1 MEEKVLIKSKLN
13 KKWKF
18 YTIFTLLGLTTLICL
33 FIIPLITIN
42 EYKSWG
48 YSVSFVEVLVNLP
61 IYCTGGAQFVLA
73 IISQVFLGL
82 AVITPIVFLALEKCE
97 LQITEKHIMGKD
109 WFGKKVFLPISQISA
124 YSTRRFLS
132 VVSIA
137 TSSGFTKFAL
147 ISNYEE
153 IGNVLQN
160 LINQRQDATKF
171 TANNSMENHNNLDDL
186 KKLKELL
193 DNGIISPEEF
203 EAKKKQILGL

>member
-1 MEEKVLIKSKLN
+1 MEEKVLIKSELN

-18 YTIFTLLGLTTLICL
+18 YTIFTLLGLTTIIGL

-42 EYKSWG
+42 EYQSWG
-48 YSVSFVEVLVNLP
+48 CSVSFVEVLADLP
-61 IYCTGGAQFVLA
+61 SYCDGGAQFVLA
-73 IISQVFLGL
+73 IISLVFLGL
-82 AVITPIVFLALEKCE
+82 TLIAAIVFFALEKCE
-97 LQITEKHIMGKD
+97 LQITEKNIVGKD

-124 YSTRRFLS
+124 YSTGRFLS

-160 LINQRQDATKF
+160 LINQRQEATKF
-171 TANNSMENHNNLDDL
+171 TASDSIENHNNLDDL

-193 DNGIISPEEF
+193 DNGIISQEEF
-203 EAKKKQILGL
+203 DAKKKQILGF